1 MKIVV
6 GLMTGSNNTERTVL
20 RAFYQGL
27 KKFYFNRYQVN
38 NLADLNQK
46 HNIEI
51 LLSYDLDYPACNI
64 GVQFGTVKDR
74 KAEHHAAKQNLQK
87 SAEMIVFIETP
98 ILGRVIDNKNNY
110 SQYRIGVDGF
120 LNNQG
125 LFYSEKNLQSSR
137 LDFLLEHRLIKP
149 FPGWKDHQKGNIL
162 ILSQLLGD
170 SSLRGQKISEWL
182 LDSIDTIR
190 SVTNRA
196 ITVRLHPS
204 MSQQARAELCSEL
217 GIILLKNYQNI
228 HWSSGIE
235 TTLQQDLSRAGIC
248 VTYSSGSAVDAILA
262 GVPVIALDEGNFAY
276 DISSIDLDDID
287 APRLAS
293 NSEINHWLMQLANS
307 QWSKKEMFSGE
318 VWSSIE
324 SLLKEKVQ

>member
-27 KKFYFNRYQVN
+27 KKFYFDQYQVN

-74 KAEHHAAKQNLQK
+74 KAEHHIAKQNLQK
-87 SAEMIVFIETP
+87 SAEMLVFIETP

-125 LFYSEKNLQSSR
+125 LFFSEKNLQSSR
-137 LDFLLEHRLIKP
+137 LDFLLEHDMIKP
-149 FPGWKDHQKGNIL
+149 FPGWKNHQKGNIL

-182 LDSIDTIR
+182 LDAIDTIR
-190 SVTNRA
+190 SATNRS
-196 ITVRLHPS
+196 ITIRLHPS

-228 HWSSGIE
+228 HWSSGTE
-235 TTLQQDLSRAGIC
+235 TTLQQDLARAGIC

-276 DISSIDLDDID
+276 EISSIDLDDID
-287 APRLAS
+287 SPKLA
-293 NSEINHWLMQLANS
+293 NDNEIERWLTQLANS
-307 QWSKKEMFSGE
+307 QWSKKEMYSGE
-318 VWSSIE
+318 VWRSIE

>member
-27 KKFYFNRYQVN
+27 KKFYFNQYQVS

-51 LLSYDLDYPACNI
+51 LLSYELDYPACNI

-74 KAEHHAAKQNLQK
+74 KAEHHIAKQNLQK
-87 SAEMIVFIETP
+87 SAEMTVFIETP

-125 LFYSEKNLQSSR
+125 LFFSEKNLQPGR
-137 LDFLLEHRLIKP
+137 LDFLLERRMIKP

-190 SVTNRA
+190 SVSNRA
-196 ITVRLHPS
+196 ITIRLHPS

-228 HWSSGIE
+228 YWSSGIE
-235 TTLQQDLSRAGIC
+235 TTLQQDLNRAGIC

-262 GVPVIALDEGNFAY
+262 GVHVIALDEGNFAY
-276 DISSIDLDDID
+276 DISSIDLDDIY

-293 NSEINHWLMQLANS
+293 DDEINHWLMQLANS

-318 VWSSIE
+318 AWSSVE